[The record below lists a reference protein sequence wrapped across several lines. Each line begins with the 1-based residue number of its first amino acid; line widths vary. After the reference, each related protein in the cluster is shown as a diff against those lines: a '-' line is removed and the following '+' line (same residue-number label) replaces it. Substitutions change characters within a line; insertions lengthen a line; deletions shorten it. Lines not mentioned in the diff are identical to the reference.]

1 MPPSAVLFRNLVL
14 PRVSTTVLF
23 WALRAR
29 SSRSR
34 SGGRGLSARLSVHQ
48 GAALAL
54 ARRGLSFQEKPA
66 MPVGLVPVGNGGHV
80 TFVLPVRNRA
90 KHVWSHWADIL
101 RNSRA
106 AHGAHFQSGGALLA
120 PEPLSP
126 AMRTL
131 RSIRGVSVESRQANK
146 DGFSGAVRQQNCSA
160 AVLDDHIPY

>member
-1 MPPSAVLFRNLVL
+1 MRRLR
-14 PRVSTTVLF
+14 PRVL
-23 WALRAR
+23 
-29 SSRSR
+29 
-34 SGGRGLSARLSVHQ
+34 
-48 GAALAL
+48 GAALKLSVRTRPIPRLL
-54 ARRGLSFQEKPA
+54 ARLITIAVGVYRFIRGQPVEDCRSKEKPA
-66 MPVGLVPVGNGGHV
+66 TPVGLVPFGNGGHV

-106 AHGAHFQSGGALLA
+106 AHGAHFRSGGALLA

-131 RSIRGVSVESRQANK
+131 RSIRGVSVEPRQANK
-146 DGFSGAVRQQNCSA
+146 DGFSGPVRQQNCSA